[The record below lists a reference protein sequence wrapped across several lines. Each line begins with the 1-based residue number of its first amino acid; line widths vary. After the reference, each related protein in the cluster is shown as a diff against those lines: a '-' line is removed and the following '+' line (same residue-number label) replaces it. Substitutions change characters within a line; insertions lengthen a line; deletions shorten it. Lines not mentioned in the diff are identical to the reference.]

1 MIEETKHTT
10 QFYYIKHRNDDLKN
24 TGFDYETNL
33 LRRVLS
39 SQMFNNPTTS
49 QFLTYLQGML
59 VWQIEAT
66 LVIRNFFNFTC
77 SRYYN
82 KHNN

>member
-1 MIEETKHTT
+1 MIEQSRHIN
-10 QFYYIKHRNDDLKN
+10 QLWYIKHRNDKLKH
-24 TGFDYETNL
+24 TGYDYENNL
-33 LRRVLS
+33 LRRTLS
-39 SQMFNNPTTS
+39 SQMFNNPITNE
-49 QFLTYLQGML
+49 FLSYLQGLL

-66 LVIRNFFNFTC
+66 LVVRNFWNFTV